1 MPSRPPPLRG
11 RSADAAVSLPPSR
24 GQSAAVEATPSEHIV
39 VASPSLSQRHGG
51 GDGSAAF
58 YVGVA
63 APPSVLP
70 ERLAA
75 SSPPSPSP
83 RSDAVAPPLRASPP
97 HRLRRT
103 AVVGGVIAATLALA
117 SVAGAMALAGAMAS
131 GPLWEQKDVV

>member
-11 RSADAAVSLPPSR
+11 RSAAAAVSLPPSR
-24 GQSAAVEATPSEHIV
+24 GQSAAVKATPSEHIV
-39 VASPSLSQRHGG
+39 VASPSLSQRHGD

-83 RSDAVAPPLRASPP
+83 RSDAVAPPL
-97 HRLRRT
+97 
-103 AVVGGVIAATLALA
+103 IFAANKTKPCQAD
-117 SVAGAMALAGAMAS
+117 
-131 GPLWEQKDVV
+131 P